1 MKNTKLSS
9 MTDVIHFVVDSLVKV
24 INFDPIQELTLR
36 VGELEKPQGL
46 DSIMIEEVKTLI

>member
-1 MKNTKLSS
+1 